1 MQASDGRE
9 VGDGHKPITVL
20 ATGDIMFDR
29 MVRPTRVF
37 FHVSETAACFP
48 HYQPAFPLP
57 FLNNEES
64 MEWLQQ
70 KGISAEGIYQTS
82 HAFESILLDFPPE
95 ASDPDYAFRRIRPEL
110 LKSDIVF
117 GNLECA
123 LSTRGRPVR
132 NDLCYRADPHY
143 ACALADANF
152 KVLSFANNHCMDYGE
167 IAFLDTLD
175 ELWRNGIKV
184 VGAGKDYS
192 EACKPAVFDVRGLRV
207 AFVAFNLSGPDSSYA
222 LDDECGVV
230 PLNELTIERSVGRI
244 RDEVNCVIASV
255 HWGREGVGTP
265 SSDMIRLAHHL
276 VDAGADVVLGHH
288 QHIPGSI
295 EVYRSK
301 PIIYSLGNF
310 VFGHSHNHWTDNLL
324 ARLVL
329 AQEKI
334 KQVELLP
341 IGSEG
346 LEQYQPTL
354 LSGDR
359 ASYLITFVAL
369 HSELFGTPIVLE
381 GNKGI
386 IEL

>member
-1 MQASDGRE
+1 MESDGRE
-9 VGDGHKPITVL
+9 IGDGHKPITVL
-20 ATGDIMFDR
+20 AAGDIMLDR
-29 MVRPTRVF
+29 MVRPPRIF
-37 FHVSETAACFP
+37 FHVFETAACSP

-95 ASDPDYAFRRIRPEL
+95 AIDPDYPFRQIRSEL

-117 GNLECA
+117 GNLECV
-123 LSTRGRPVR
+123 LSHRGRPAR
-132 NDLCYRADPHY
+132 NDLCYRAHPHY
-143 ACALADANF
+143 ARALADSNF

-167 IAFLDTLD
+167 VAFFDTLD
-175 ELWRNGIKV
+175 GLWSNGIKV
-184 VGAGKDYS
+184 VGAGKDYL
-192 EACKPAVFDVRGLRV
+192 EACKPAVFEVRGLRV
-207 AFVAFNLSGPDSSYA
+207 AFVAFNLSGPDTTYA
-222 LDDECGVV
+222 LWEESGVV
-230 PLNELTIERSVGRI
+230 PLNELTIERTVERI
-244 RDEVNCVIASV
+244 RGEVDCLIASV

-265 SSDMIRLAHHL
+265 SSDMIRLAHYMI
-276 VDAGADVVLGHH
+276 DAGADVILGHH

-295 EVYRSK
+295 EVYKSK

-310 VFGHSHNHWTDNLL
+310 IFGHSHHHWTDNML
-324 ARLVL
+324 ARIVVTPK
-329 AQEKI
+329 EI
-334 KQVELLP
+334 KRVELLP

-346 LEQYQPTL
+346 LEQYQPTM

-359 ASYLITFVAL
+359 ASYVITFVAV
-369 HSELFGTPIVLE
+369 HSELFGTPIAFE
-381 GNKGI
+381 DNKGL